1 MAKKYT
7 VKILLIFCLISSLL
21 FGCSNRVGIKQPQQ
35 SYGNGSSSQSV
46 ENQPVVHAEYLLGFG
61 DEIEVRFFNN
71 ARFNETITVRPDGRI
86 TLEKVGDIYVSGM
99 TPSGLDSI
107 ITNSYSD
114 LLINPEVTIFV
125 RQFGGYNVYLL
136 GEVNEPGGYPIT
148 RNMTILQA
156 IAQAGGAKD
165 SAKLKSV
172 MILRLGQDE
181 QIEAIKVN
189 LKELLKGANIPNQ
202 YYLRP
207 QDIVYVPKTF
217 IAGISSFL
225 KQVYDGAFP
234 PVDIYL
240 RVLFWTK

>member
-1 MAKKYT
+1 MANKYSIKT
-7 VKILLIFCLISSLL
+7 LLIFCLISGLQ
-21 FGCSNRVGIKQPQQ
+21 FGCSNRAGIKHSQQ
-35 SYGNGSSSQSV
+35 SYGNGYPSPSAK
-46 ENQPVVHAEYLLGFG
+46 NQPFVHSEYQLGFG

-71 ARFNETITVRPDGRI
+71 ARFNETVTVRPDGRI

-107 ITNSYSD
+107 ITNTYSD

-136 GEVNEPGGYPIT
+136 GELNVPGGYPIT
-148 RNMTILQA
+148 RNMTILHA

-165 SAKLKSV
+165 GARLNSV
-172 MILRLGQDE
+172 MILRLGRDE
-181 QIEAIKVN
+181 QIEAIKVD
-189 LKELLKGANIPNQ
+189 LKQLLKGADIPNQ

-217 IAGISSFL
+217 VAGISSFL
-225 KQVYDGAFP
+225 KQVYDGVFP
-234 PVDIYL
+234 PVDVYL
-240 RVLFWTK
+240 RVLYWTK